1 MVVHGMP
8 RSFRVRDS
16 DVFEDPNRTHCSL
29 VMLVAGAS
37 VLGKYATQRR
47 IPALVLLHRLTPTG
61 AWPAAGRGSCSHS
74 SFVHLRTINWFE
86 SLQLRCPLPPLVPSR
101 MDSQAWLVSLVAGVG
116 LLRYARGAAAAAPAS
131 TSAPIVV
138 VGTKN
143 KCKLAA
149 VRASLARY
157 EQSEEKR

>member
-61 AWPAAGRGSCSHS
+61 AWQVAGRGSCFR
-74 SFVHLRTINWFE
+74 SFPR
-86 SLQLRCPLPPLVPSR
+86 
-101 MDSQAWLVSLVAGVG
+101 
-116 LLRYARGAAAAAPAS
+116 APD
-131 TSAPIVV
+131 I
-138 VGTKN
+138 
-143 KCKLAA
+143 
-149 VRASLARY
+149 
-157 EQSEEKR
+157 

>member
-1 MVVHGMP
+1 MEAACTPCIH
-8 RSFRVRDS
+8 
-16 DVFEDPNRTHCSL
+16 
-29 VMLVAGAS
+29 A
-37 VLGKYATQRR
+37 
-47 IPALVLLHRLTPTG
+47 PAHTKLVLRARSAPLP
-61 AWPAAGRGSCSHS
+61 
-74 SFVHLRTINWFE
+74 
-86 SLQLRCPLPPLVPSR
+86 PLPPLVPSR